1 MKEEN
6 ADLPYAIAVGLL
18 IFPEVFIRC
27 CIAILKDRNKL
38 KMKGKSIDWKDVG
51 GEEINL
57 IVTNEKRKEILK
69 KIGYSVDDEGYLV
82 DKNTGNKIT
91 AEDGLYINV
100 NNHKKMALVAG
111 THNFVRNIAGFSQ
124 HLANN
129 NTLNI
134 KEK

>member
-1 MKEEN
+1 
-6 ADLPYAIAVGLL
+6 
-18 IFPEVFIRC
+18 
-27 CIAILKDRNKL
+27 
-38 KMKGKSIDWKDVG
+38 MKGKSVDWKDVK

-57 IVTNEKRKEILK
+57 IVTNEKRREILE

-82 DKNTGNKIT
+82 DKNTEKRIT

-100 NNHKKMALVAG
+100 NNDKKMALMGG

-124 HLANN
+124 YLANKN
-129 NTLNI
+129 ALNI